1 MIPATVAI
9 ILFGI
14 LQGLTEFLPVSSSA
28 HLSLFQYFSGD
39 IEQNL
44 TLNIAVHVGTLCTVL
59 VYYRRDLF
67 GIFRGSIR
75 KDPISINM
83 LAMIVVANLPT
94 AVLGLLLKKKL
105 DQALTDPLV
114 AACCLL
120 ITGALLFVSEKMRVN
135 RAAARGFGIGFKQAL
150 IIGGVQGLAV
160 LPGISRSG
168 ATIVTGLFLGM
179 NPGNASRFS
188 FLVSLPAIL
197 GAALIELIS
206 HEAKVDF
213 NQLWLGM
220 LVSFVTGLFAISWM
234 VHFTQRIRFKVF
246 AFYVVFISISF
257 LILYAGGWGRG
268 LF

>member
-1 MIPATVAI
+1 M
-9 ILFGI
+9 FGV

-39 IEQNL
+39 IEDNL
-44 TLNIAVHVGTLCTVL
+44 TLNVAVHVGTLCTVL
-59 VYYRRDLF
+59 VYYRRDLV

-83 LAMIVVANLPT
+83 LVLIVVANLPT
-94 AVLGLLLKKKL
+94 AVLGLFLKKKL
-105 DQALTDPLV
+105 DWALTHPLV
-114 AACCLL
+114 ATCCLL
-120 ITGALLFVSEKMRVN
+120 ITGALLFVSEKVKVK
-135 RAAARGFGIGFKQAL
+135 RAAARGFGIGFRQAL

-168 ATIVTGLFLGM
+168 VTIVMGLFLGM

-188 FLVSLPAIL
+188 FLISLPAIL
-197 GAALIELIS
+197 GAAFVELVS
-206 HEAKVDF
+206 HEAQVNF

-234 VHFTQRIRFKVF
+234 VRFTQRIHFKVF
-246 AFYVVFISISF
+246 AFYVTFISISF

-268 LF
+268 IF